1 MRSFRKPLLV
11 LAVAALLVVAV
22 WSLRGWFGYLAAS
35 HWRPKLD
42 DVPAEQAE
50 LLARRIAKLGKPG
63 IEALVDAMGSE
74 REAAAT
80 AARRALWAELER
92 WEPLSAPAVT
102 RNLAVLAEALAQNAD
117 RFSPA
122 ARRDAVDL
130 ATEILRWLPES
141 DAVDRV
147 AVVANCD
154 RVFELTASDRHET
167 AATAAFAFPERTA
180 AAQPSFAE
188 KYDPVPARP
197 ALEKPDMPSA
207 LTAMPGG
214 GLPIET
220 WPLPGGDAHSR
231 AESTADP
238 RSRASG
244 PEPAADE
251 ESAASPRLSTPG
263 ELFLPEGV
271 RSLSATGMIPQAPQP
286 RILPDEIANS
296 LAGIEGEPEPDEE
309 FDTLETDVLMRWLQS
324 VSAATAA
331 RAEAALRRRGFTDV
345 EVELAR
351 RLFDP
356 DPDVRV
362 ELARTL
368 PKLASIDPTPWLLWL
383 SRDPHAEVRVAAIG
397 LMATTNDP
405 ALHDRIRQMARE
417 DSDAAVQ
424 RIARRLDER

>member
-11 LAVAALLVVAV
+11 LAVAALLAVAT
-22 WSLRGWFGYLAAS
+22 WSLRGWFGYLAAG

-50 LLARRIAKLGKPG
+50 LLARPMARLGKPG

-92 WEPLSAPAVT
+92 WEPLPAPAVT
-102 RNLAVLAEALAQNAD
+102 RNLAVLAEALAKNAD

-122 ARRDAVDL
+122 ARRDAVNL

-141 DAVDRV
+141 DAVDRL

-154 RVFELTASDRHET
+154 RVFELAASHRHG
-167 AATAAFAFPERTA
+167 AAAPPFAFPGRPA
-180 AAQPSFAE
+180 AAPAGSAAA
-188 KYDPVPARP
+188 YDPVPERP
-197 ALEKPDMPSA
+197 ALEKPDMPPA

-220 WPLPGGDAHSR
+220 WPLPSGKALSG
-231 AESTADP
+231 AESAADR

-244 PEPAADE
+244 PEPADDR
-251 ESAASPRLSTPG
+251 ESGAGPRLSTPG
-263 ELFLPEGV
+263 DLFMPEGV
-271 RSLSATGMIPQAPQP
+271 RSLSATRMIPQAPQP
-286 RILPDEIANS
+286 RTLPDEIAGS
-296 LAGIEGEPEPDEE
+296 AADIEGGPEPDEE

-324 VSAATAA
+324 ASAATAA

-345 EVELAR
+345 HVELGR
-351 RLFDP
+351 RLFDA
-356 DPDVRV
+356 DPGVRV
-362 ELARTL
+362 QLARTL
-368 PKLASIDPTPWLLWL
+368 PKLASIDPAPWLLWL

-417 DSDAAVQ
+417 DSDGAVQ